1 MTITK
6 TRDGATLTLALTGRL
21 DAVSAAELGQ
31 QVEALE
37 ADITKLVLDFAGVE
51 YISSAG
57 LRIILLAQKK
67 MNRQGVMLLR
77 HVGEPVMEVF
87 TMTGFSDILVI
98 EKKPQN
104 KMQRTGP
111 IGRSVFRLEDAAV
124 AIL

>member
-21 DAVSAAELGQ
+21 DAVSAAELGK
-31 QVEALE
+31 QVESLE

-98 EKKPQN
+98 E
-104 KMQRTGP
+104 
-111 IGRSVFRLEDAAV
+111 
-124 AIL
+124 

>member
-31 QVEALE
+31 QVAALE

-67 MNRQGVMLLR
+67 MNHQGVMLLR
-77 HVGEPVMEVF
+77 HVREPVMEVF

-98 EKKPQN
+98 E
-104 KMQRTGP
+104 
-111 IGRSVFRLEDAAV
+111 
-124 AIL
+124 

>member
-77 HVGEPVMEVF
+77 HVGESVMEVF

-98 EKKPQN
+98 E
-104 KMQRTGP
+104 
-111 IGRSVFRLEDAAV
+111 
-124 AIL
+124 